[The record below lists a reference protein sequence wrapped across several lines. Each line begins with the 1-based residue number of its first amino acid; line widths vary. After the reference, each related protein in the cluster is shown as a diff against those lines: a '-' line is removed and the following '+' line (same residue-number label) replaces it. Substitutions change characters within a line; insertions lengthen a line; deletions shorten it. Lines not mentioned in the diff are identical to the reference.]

1 MSSQSSLRCNVL
13 LPQHSWS
20 WLLILSR
27 LSYTFLL
34 SYTRQA
40 RVVRRIHSYVVVHLH
55 QGYGVLT
62 TIPAGGQGPFRL
74 SAQFRGAALPGF
86 FILLSLDLPTGHFAA
101 ALPVIFDL
109 RPTAQR
115 LAPSFVRGVHF
126 FGVLCA
132 LFHWS
137 LQGFSNKRAL
147 PRSCSSL
154 FVAGIAVFFPSD
166 AAVSRSVSQSVCTY

>member
-13 LPQHSWS
+13 LPQHILS

-40 RVVRRIHSYVVVHLH
+40 RVVQRNHWYVVVYLH
-55 QGYGVLT
+55 PGNGYLRQFSLGAL
-62 TIPAGGQGPFRL
+62 GPSVSLRNF
-74 SAQFRGAALPGF
+74 AALHYRVSSF
-86 FILLSLDLPTGHFAA
+86 CCHLTCIRAFFAA
-101 ALPVIFDL
+101 ALPVIIDPG
-109 RPTAQR
+109 PTGQR
-115 LAPSFVRGVHF
+115 HTASFVRGVHF

-147 PRSCSSL
+147 PRSWSSL
-154 FVAGIAVFFPSD
+154 FVAGIADLLSE
-166 AAVSRSVSQSVCTY
+166 